1 MIGNYSLADQLAGV
15 GLTPLGEDVLNDP
28 RAMQR
33 MGNDLAGMSAYQP
46 QGGVLLDA
54 EPAGAVYGQQGSS
67 FFSATPEDDT
77 NIVVKTI
84 GTVLGAPFNLLRG
97 AKEGLEEVIGH
108 PYAQQRQAMDEQY
121 AMLASVL
128 SDSDKTLVG
137 MPVDRT
143 GVNARQ
149 AYGDTVATGV
159 APGIAPVMAPRKTG
173 ITELLTG
180 ENRKQRALQMAR
192 LQAAL
197 KAQGIKLNIEQAQA
211 DIYSKMGAGTSAF
224 ANARKTGV
232 ETDQLETYGPQEW
245 RGKIAKLGAETYQ
258 ARAGGDANAAL
269 ASQRNQMT
277 PGMVREQNAKAD
289 DAVNAVDRNQ
299 NYWLDVTYPS
309 GLASLRYA
317 EDNQRMAQ
325 EKSDAEVAK
334 GRASAYESM
343 AKGDAA
349 TLGVDDDVARAEAI
363 RAQNPLRM
371 DLLRSQTDLTRGKIG
386 TEASRQNVY
395 DARAADIRDSAPLR
409 RDLLGAR
416 IEDINQTGAARRD
429 LLGAQTT
436 LANAN
441 VSRVDEQTRAIA
453 KMTEA
458 SIDKVRAQI
467 GSFADTSLL
476 AQAKMR
482 LMEIQGGVLMSREER
497 DAGLGEIK
505 QSLLETKMDLERR
518 AAETNDVLT
527 KTRIEVARKEIEK
540 IDSLISLN
548 GARELAVGQESSLG
562 GSSLMGLAKT
572 ITSGQMTGQRVMSGK
587 EHDLIKQALTLAAE
601 NPEGAAL
608 LLRSNGFT
616 EGVDFN
622 LEDGAFFGMGKKK
635 FTVPPGSIIE
645 GSLGRVREQGSGK
658 SFSTR
663 TTGVGNEAATR
674 PQAAPGQTRSTDGEV
689 EEVFKDYG
697 RNPKAIDAAYR
708 AGLISESA
716 ARKAIEAT
724 GYQRAR

>member
-54 EPAGAVYGQQGSS
+54 EPAGAVYGQEGSS

-77 NIVVKTI
+77 NVVLKAFQTI
-84 GTVLGAPFNLLRG
+84 IGAPFNILRG

-108 PYAQQRQAMDEQY
+108 PYAAERDAQEQY
-121 AMLASVL
+121 IMAMSALR
-128 SDSDKTLVG
+128 DPDKALIG

-143 GVNARQ
+143 GINDRQ
-149 AYGDTVATGV
+149 TNPSTVATGT
-159 APGIAPVMAPRKTG
+159 AGGTSANMQPVRSWLPDL
-173 ITELLTG
+173 ITG
-180 ENRKQRALQMAR
+180 EKRKRRQRELAQIEAN
-192 LQAAL
+192 L
-197 KAQGIKLNIEQAQA
+197 KAQGIKLNLQSLQAGIYK
-211 DIYSKMGAGTSAF
+211 DIGAGTNSF
-224 ANARKTGV
+224 AGARKTGI
-232 ETDQLETYGPQEW
+232 EADQLEEFGPQEW

-349 TLGVDDDVARAEAI
+349 TLGVDDDLARAEAI
-363 RAQNPLRM
+363 RSQNPLRM

-505 QSLLETKMDLERR
+505 QLLLETKMDLERR
-518 AAETNDVLT
+518 AAETNDALT

-562 GSSLMGLAKT
+562 GGSLMGLAKT

-587 EHDLIKQALTLAAE
+587 EHDLIKQALTLAKD

-608 LLRSNGFT
+608 LLRSNGFV
-616 EGVDFN
+616 EGVDFK
-622 LEDGAFFGMGKKK
+622 LEEKSFGPFSMQPK

>member
-1 MIGNYSLADQLAGV
+1 M
-15 GLTPLGEDVLNDP
+15 
-28 RAMQR
+28 
-33 MGNDLAGMSAYQP
+33 
-46 QGGVLLDA
+46 
-54 EPAGAVYGQQGSS
+54 
-67 FFSATPEDDT
+67 
-77 NIVVKTI
+77 
-84 GTVLGAPFNLLRG
+84 
-97 AKEGLEEVIGH
+97 
-108 PYAQQRQAMDEQY
+108 
-121 AMLASVL
+121 
-128 SDSDKTLVG
+128 
-137 MPVDRT
+137 
-143 GVNARQ
+143 
-149 AYGDTVATGV
+149 
-159 APGIAPVMAPRKTG
+159 
-173 ITELLTG
+173 
-180 ENRKQRALQMAR
+180 
-192 LQAAL
+192 
-197 KAQGIKLNIEQAQA
+197 
-211 DIYSKMGAGTSAF
+211 
-224 ANARKTGV
+224 
-232 ETDQLETYGPQEW
+232 
-245 RGKIAKLGAETYQ
+245 
-258 ARAGGDANAAL
+258 
-269 ASQRNQMT
+269 
-277 PGMVREQNAKAD
+277 
-289 DAVNAVDRNQ
+289 
-299 NYWLDVTYPS
+299 
-309 GLASLRYA
+309 
-317 EDNQRMAQ
+317 
-325 EKSDAEVAK
+325 
-334 GRASAYESM
+334 
-343 AKGDAA
+343 
-349 TLGVDDDVARAEAI
+349 
-363 RAQNPLRM
+363 
-371 DLLRSQTDLTRGKIG
+371 
-386 TEASRQNVY
+386 
-395 DARAADIRDSAPLR
+395 
-409 RDLLGAR
+409 
-416 IEDINQTGAARRD
+416 
-429 LLGAQTT
+429 
-436 LANAN
+436 
-441 VSRVDEQTRAIA
+441 DEQTRAIA

-527 KTRIEVARKEIEK
+527 KTRIEVAKKEIEK

-562 GSSLMGLAKT
+562 GGSLMGLAKT

-587 EHDLIKQALTLAAE
+587 EHDLIKQALTLAKD

-608 LLRSNGFT
+608 LLRSNGFV
-616 EGVDFN
+616 EGVDFKVEGGDIWS
-622 LEDGAFFGMGKKK
+622 LGKKS